1 VVALMDDAGVTLRQV
16 LLISRVERFGSASLS
31 DLASDSFASAAALSQ
46 MVDRLARQGLLTRTE
61 DSIDRRRKAI
71 RVTPRARALL
81 RRLEAARSADYDLG
95 LRPLTPE
102 LRTRLAAALDEVV
115 SAIEDAPAAPPFERR
130 GAGQQRG

>member
-16 LLISRVERFGSASLS
+16 LVISRVERFGSASLS
-31 DLASDSFASAAALSQ
+31 DLAADSFASAAALSQ
-46 MVDRLARQGLLTRTE
+46 MVDRLARQGLLARTE

-102 LRTRLAAALDEVV
+102 LRARLAAALDEVV
-115 SAIEDAPAAPPFERR
+115 TAIEGARAPPPFERR